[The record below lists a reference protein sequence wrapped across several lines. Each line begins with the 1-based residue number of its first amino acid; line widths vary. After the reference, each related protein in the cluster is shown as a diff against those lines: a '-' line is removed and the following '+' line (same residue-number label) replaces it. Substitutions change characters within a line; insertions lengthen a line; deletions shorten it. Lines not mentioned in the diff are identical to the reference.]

1 MTSMQSV
8 IILRSHVVNYKNKR
22 TCSKMV
28 LVSLELQNP
37 LPPLPPPPFPILELL
52 GLGVVIAVGGIGAFY
67 WWKRNVE
74 PQEDGT
80 VESNSST
87 VETEP
92 QLPVSYNIYI
102 YILYILY
109 TLVD

>member
-1 MTSMQSV
+1 
-8 IILRSHVVNYKNKR
+8 
-22 TCSKMV
+22 MV

-37 LPPLPPPPFPILELL
+37 LPPLPPPPPFPILELL
-52 GLGVVIAVGGIGAFY
+52 GLGAVIASGIGAFY
-67 WWKRNVE
+67 LWKRTHRLPDGNVE

-102 YILYILY
+102 YILYIY
-109 TLVD
+109 YIH